1 MRSLNRNKRSIY
13 YALPTG
19 DEEKLY
25 DEYGNETGEINI
37 VYGDAVKLDINVSA
51 ATGEDAVEAF
61 GSFTNYSRI
70 LCVSDIKCPLTEDAK
85 VWFGIEP
92 TNPHNYI
99 VTRKA
104 NSKNGVLYALKEVMV
119 RA

>member
-25 DEYGNETGEINI
+25 DEYGNETGEVVI
-37 VYGDAVKLDINVSA
+37 VYGEAVELGINVSA
-51 ATGEDAVEAF
+51 ATGEDAVAAF
-61 GSFTNYSRI
+61 GNFTNYSRI
-70 LCVSDIKCPLTEDAK
+70 LCISDMKCPITENAK

-92 TNPHNYI
+92 TEPHNYI

-104 NSKNGVLYALKEVMV
+104 DSKNGLLYALKEVKV
-119 RA
+119 K